1 MRRNR
6 IWYGTALAAA
16 LVIYLIANSGE
27 ALAFLLGM
35 LVIPIFIAVVQA
47 YAMRGF
53 QVECECRESCRVSR
67 EVPFTIKI
75 HRNDRIP
82 MGLIEAEIVY
92 ENIMY
97 GEKRTEIVRLQSCE
111 KRDMKYI
118 YKMLMSDCGNVRIT
132 LAGLKCYDKLGLFCW
147 NQKTEQQSDILVYP
161 AQIRINTDLSGRAQ
175 TTISGELYD
184 QTRKGQDVSEVFGLR
199 DYAEG
204 DPLGS
209 IHWKLSS
216 KIDDLVVRE
225 FAYPSNYNILIL
237 YDMMKECGEEKIAN
251 QRNNAV
257 LALVSALSYSMIER
271 NLEHDVGR
279 IYAGQYQKSPV
290 YSVSTHEQ
298 MLLNLLCRP
307 VSEKER
313 KGDSLHYLLHS
324 NLKNQ
329 YTKILY
335 ITPEYEEEQAKQL
348 AREVDMTVIQTVQ
361 GSAGSWTDS
370 AGYTVI
376 PVNADDYIEKVHNIV
391 I

>member
-6 IWYGTALAAA
+6 IWYGTALAAV
-16 LVIYLIANSGE
+16 LVIWLIANSGE
-27 ALAFLLGM
+27 ALAFLCGM
-35 LVIPIFIAVVQA
+35 LVIPVLSIAVQA

-53 QVECECRESCRVSR
+53 QTECDLREACRVR
-67 EVPFTIKI
+67 QKIPFTIKI
-75 HRNDRIP
+75 HRSGKMP
-82 MGLIEAEIVY
+82 MGMIEAEIVY

-97 GEKRTEIVRLQSCE
+97 GEKRTEIVRLQSSE
-111 KRDMKYI
+111 KQDMKYI
-118 YKMLMSDCGNVRIT
+118 HMMKMYDCGNVRVT
-132 LAGLKCYDKLGLFCW
+132 LAGLKCYDKLGIFCW
-147 NQKTEQQSDILVYP
+147 NRKCEQKLDTLVYP
-161 AQIRINTDLSGRAQ
+161 AQVRISTELSGRAQ
-175 TTISGELYD
+175 TTVSGELYD
-184 QTRKGQDVSEVFGLR
+184 QTRKGSDVSEVFGLR

-209 IHWKLSS
+209 IHWKLSG
-216 KIDDLVVRE
+216 KIDELVVRD

-237 YDMMKECGEEKIAN
+237 YDMMKECDEEKIAS

-279 IYAGQYQKSPV
+279 IFDGQYQRSPV

-307 VSEKER
+307 VAEKGR
-313 KGDSLHYLLHS
+313 KEEALHYLLHS

-329 YTKILY
+329 YTKVLY
-335 ITPEYEEEQAKQL
+335 ITPEYEEEQARRL
-348 AREVDMTVIQTVQ
+348 AGNVDLTVIQTVQ
-361 GSAGSWTDS
+361 GSSTSWADS
-370 AGYTVI
+370 AGYTLI
-376 PVNADDYIEKVHNIV
+376 PVDADDYIEKVHNIV